1 MRVRLSGPDAGVVA
15 SPTGAEGAEEV
26 GGASEADWL
35 EGEACVA
42 FVATA
47 AEELE
52 DGVEAEDG
60 AFATPAVGEVEE
72 AEESAAVC
80 GIEEDEVF
88 SPPA

>member
-1 MRVRLSGPDAGVVA
+1 
-15 SPTGAEGAEEV
+15 
-26 GGASEADWL
+26 
-35 EGEACVA
+35 
-42 FVATA
+42 
-47 AEELE
+47 LE